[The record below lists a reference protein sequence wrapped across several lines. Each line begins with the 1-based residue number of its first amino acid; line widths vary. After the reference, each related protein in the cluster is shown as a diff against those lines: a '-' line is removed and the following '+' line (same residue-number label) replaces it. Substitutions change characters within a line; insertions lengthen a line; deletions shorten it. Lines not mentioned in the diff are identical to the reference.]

1 MNNSETFQF
10 QVYENNNNNNN
21 NNNKKQNLNTK
32 LGKMGL
38 RATHPAS
45 SQSAGFPD
53 KAIIPCPDKSSPI
66 YQSVESS
73 TSLDSETS
81 IASGCYNSPP

>member
-10 QVYENNNNNNN
+10 QVYENNNNN

-45 SQSAGFPD
+45 SQSAGFPNNVYFPYPNTLSLSIL
-53 KAIIPCPDKSSPI
+53 AWP
-66 YQSVESS
+66 VVSS
-73 TSLDSETS
+73 TSLDLVTF
-81 IASGCYNSPP
+81 YQP